1 MKRIL
6 LAAVLCSTA
15 GLLSCRN
22 FATVAKAS
30 AAPVSVLR
38 CTQDADAN
46 CQEQPASGAVVDITS
61 PISIFLYN

>member
-1 MKRIL
+1 MKRFFI
-6 LAAVLCSTA
+6 ATVFCSAA

-38 CTQDADAN
+38 CAQGTSAN
-46 CQEQPASGAVVDITS
+46 CLEQPVSGAVVDITS

>member
-38 CTQDADAN
+38 CAQGTEAN
-46 CQEQPASGAVVDITS
+46 CTEQPVPAAVVDITS